1 MWKVTLFMIIT
12 HILSKLDYLY
22 NIIQYI
28 NLCLLFYVND
38 NLFSFTFQNSE
49 KYQSSNK
56 NITFHKVLIDKIDK
70 TGNWNLLTY
79 YKWDKE
85 YNGMNLYDI
94 KYFYP
99 NTNIILL
106 VYLKRP
112 GLISCTSQSFT
123 TGLAHCDVTLIRPCR
138 CSNYSTMSV
147 LAFRTMTFF
156 FSLERSL
163 MRTLVG
169 TGLVFSR
176 AL

>member
-28 NLCLLFYVND
+28 NLCLLCYVND

-70 TGNWNLLTY
+70 TDNWNLLTY

-99 NTNIILL
+99 NSNIILL
-106 VYLKRP
+106 IYLKDNDYSK
-112 GLISCTSQSFT
+112 LHYMIININNNT
-123 TGLAHCDVTLIRPCR
+123 IIEKN
-138 CSNYSTMSV
+138 SNRNIIFNEIN
-147 LAFRTMTFF
+147 FR
-156 FSLERSL
+156 
-163 MRTLVG
+163 
-169 TGLVFSR
+169 
-176 AL
+176 